1 MEQPRIRNNQESEN
15 NSEIGGKCK
24 EDQLCNFSSDRK
36 SYEEPD
42 YADNAILKE
51 MERTM

>member
-1 MEQPRIRNNQESEN
+1 MRNNQESEK

-24 EDQLCNFSSDRK
+24 EDQLCNFSPDRK

-51 MERTM
+51 LERTM

>member
-1 MEQPRIRNNQESEN
+1 MKGTFEPRCEENEAAGQDIQE
-15 NSEIGGKCK
+15 EI
-24 EDQLCNFSSDRK
+24 DQLCNFSSDRK